1 MFFRIGIRIFVKKT
15 RTMTSKL
22 TLTVEEG
29 VIKKA
34 KSYAKQTGRS
44 LSELVENYLN
54 ILTDEDKDMQQI
66 SPKLEKIIGAV
77 KLPDDFDEKTEL
89 RAYFENKHL

>member
-1 MFFRIGIRIFVKKT
+1 
-15 RTMTSKL
+15 MTSKL
-22 TLTVEEG
+22 TLTVEEE

-44 LSELVENYLN
+44 LSELVENYLST
-54 ILTDEDKDMQQI
+54 LTDEDKNIQQI

-77 KLPDDFDEKTEL
+77 KLPSDFNEKIEL
-89 RAYFENKHL
+89 RAYFEKKHL

>member
-1 MFFRIGIRIFVKKT
+1 
-15 RTMTSKL
+15 MTSKL
-22 TLTVEEG
+22 TLTVEEE

-44 LSELVENYLN
+44 LSELVENYLST
-54 ILTDEDKDMQQI
+54 LTDEDKNIQQI

-77 KLPDDFDEKTEL
+77 KLPSDFNEKTEL
-89 RAYFENKHL
+89 RAYFEKKHL